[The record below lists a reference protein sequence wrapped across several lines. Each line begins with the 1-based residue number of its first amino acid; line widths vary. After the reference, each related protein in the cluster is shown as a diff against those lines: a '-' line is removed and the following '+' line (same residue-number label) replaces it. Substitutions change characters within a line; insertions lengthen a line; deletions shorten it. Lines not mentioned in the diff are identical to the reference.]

1 MRARFLRKLVVA
13 FLWALGIS
21 GLASLLLYTRAGPS
35 PEGGVAWVQ
44 FRLAQGLERLELRFF
59 DFFSVAASRQ
69 AQRTPLVVLSGIDE
83 QTLVNAR
90 EGGKPMLTVQP
101 WPREYYGKVAL
112 QALQEGASQVWVE
125 PLLSNASI
133 RNTPLHE
140 GAVDDDGFFAQSLR
154 SAEGFLLSFGGSTAF
169 PVLPEKPLRPF
180 LSYAGTFG
188 NLEESEER
196 VGNLLR
202 QNVGVFLFPK
212 EGGWEL
218 WAGCESPEQ
227 AAGVLQKLGLKLEK
241 TRRLEA
247 EDTAFEKDAHWLFLR
262 LAAVHVE
269 GLDVGRLKEFR
280 RLDIPLTSFL
290 LRGVRF
296 GFQGFEVD
304 RAQAVRSVQHLVRYR
319 DAEGETW
326 VLPSAALVLAMRY
339 LGTGTLKYQEGR
351 LWLDGHSFPMD
362 ASGESHVHWDAER
375 ISHPERGTVKRYIP
389 AWSILA
395 NAEAGAQSLHPYDNE
410 LSSKIFFLSEI
421 TQKNFVETPVGE
433 AGVAAITAQA
443 LSNIVR
449 QEGITRNPLHSDIGL
464 TFAFGIAGSLLAVAY
479 SHWIRN
485 PRGWLSLGV
494 CLAALGLEY
503 WTARTAFLQQ
513 QLWLAVATP
522 GLVFLSSYWS
532 TLGYAVRLEQSI
544 REFVLRALG
553 SRSLGRRRSKRHQQ
567 VEHSSVFLSPEKKFI
582 AGLCSNI
589 EGFTGLVNKVP
600 SAVLMKV
607 MQEYLTDMTQVVL
620 DTDGQPDKYLGEG
633 MVAFWGAPI
642 HVEEPVLSACEAAC
656 KMLEIFEK
664 KRVGFEKQC
673 GTPLVFRAGID
684 VGEALVGNMGTAHRQ
699 TYTVI
704 GEPIATAAKLES
716 LAFEYGAHVLCTELV
731 AYRAQGKF
739 QFRELDRI
747 RWPRRDEPCAIFELL
762 GSASAEKQEWLGR
775 YKAALGFYYGRQFD
789 LAKELFEKLSE
800 ETKDKVCTLYVQR
813 AIHHMLHPPPEE
825 WDGVFE
831 SS

>member
-1 MRARFLRKLVVA
+1 LVVA

-21 GLASLLLYTRAGPS
+21 GFASLLLYARAAPS
-35 PEGGVAWVQ
+35 SEGGLAWLQ
-44 FRLAQGLERLELRFF
+44 FSLAQGLERLELRFF
-59 DFFSVAASRQ
+59 DIFSVAASRSSE
-69 AQRTPLVVLSGIDE
+69 RTPLVVLSGIDE
-83 QTLVNAR
+83 QTLANAR
-90 EGGKPMLTVQP
+90 ESGKPLLTVQP

-133 RNTPLHE
+133 RNYPLQG
-140 GAVDDDGFFAQSLR
+140 GAVDDDGFFARSLR
-154 SAEGFLLSFGGSTAF
+154 SNPQGFLLSFGGSTVF
-169 PVLPEKPLRPF
+169 SVLPEKPLRPI
-180 LSYAGTFG
+180 LSYVGTFKS
-188 NLEESEER
+188 LEESEGGI
-196 VGNLLR
+196 GNLLR
-202 QNVGVFLFPK
+202 QNMGVFLFPK
-212 EGGWEL
+212 ETSWEL
-218 WAGCESPEQ
+218 WAGCESLEQ
-227 AAGVLQKLGLKLEK
+227 AEAVFQKLGLRFEK

-247 EDTAFEKDAHWLFLR
+247 EDRAFERDAHWLFLR
-262 LAAVHVE
+262 LAAVRVE
-269 GLDVGRLKEFR
+269 GLDVGRLKELR
-280 RLDIPLTSFL
+280 RLDIPLTPFL
-290 LRGVRF
+290 IRGVRF
-296 GFQGFEVD
+296 GFQGLETD
-304 RAQAVRSVQHLVRYR
+304 EAQHVRSVQHLVRYK
-319 DAEGETW
+319 DAEGENW
-326 VLPSAALVLAMRY
+326 VLPSTALVLAMRY
-339 LGTGTLKYQEGR
+339 LGVKTLKYQEGC
-351 LWLDGHSFPMD
+351 LWLDDHSFPMA
-362 ASGESHVHWDAER
+362 ASGESHLHWDAER
-375 ISHPERGTVKRYIP
+375 ISHPERGTAKRYIP
-389 AWSILA
+389 AWRILA

-410 LSSKIFFLSEI
+410 LASKILLLSEV
-421 TQKNFVETPVGE
+421 TEKNLVKTPVGG
-433 AGVAAITAQA
+433 AGTAAITAQA

-503 WTARTAFLQQ
+503 WTARTMFLQQ

-522 GLVFLSSYWS
+522 GLVFLSSYWA

-544 REFVLRALG
+544 REFVLRTLG

-567 VEHSSVFLSPEKKFI
+567 VEHSSIFLGPEKKFV
-582 AGLCSNI
+582 AGFCSDI
-589 EGFTGLVNKVP
+589 EGFTRLVSQVSP
-600 SAVLMKV
+600 AVLMKV

-642 HVEEPVLSACEAAC
+642 PVEDPVLSACEAAC
-656 KMLEIFEK
+656 RMLEMFDK
-664 KRVGFEKQC
+664 KRPEFEKQC
-673 GTPLVFRAGID
+673 GAPLVFRAGID

-704 GEPIATAAKLES
+704 GEPIAMAAKLES
-716 LAFEYGAHVLCTELV
+716 IAFEYGAHVLCTDLV

-747 RWPRRDEPCAIFELL
+747 RWPRKGEPCAIFELL
-762 GSASAEKQEWLGR
+762 GSALAAKKEWLGR
-775 YKAALGFYYGRQFD
+775 YEAALGFYYGRRFD

-800 ETKDKVCTLYVQR
+800 ETQDEVCALYVKR
-813 AIHHMLHPPPEE
+813 AAQLILHPPPED

-831 SS
+831 NLPPNKT